1 MVKIWGYAQVVPE
14 YTFFPSMVHFPP
26 KFSAP
31 LVEKKI
37 YVGLKKRFGGVKWYG
52 HPL

>member
-1 MVKIWGYAQVVPE
+1 MHKWFQNIRFPLNGA
-14 YTFFPSMVHFPP
+14 FPSQI
-26 KFSAP
+26 FSTP
-31 LVEKKI
+31 SGKKI